1 MTLNER
7 SDSRYL
13 ISNRKQE
20 AALHSASSLKNSML
34 YYGYKKDRVL
44 LHPVNA
50 VHAAKE
56 RPAKL

>member
-1 MTLNER
+1 
-7 SDSRYL
+7 
-13 ISNRKQE
+13 
-20 AALHSASSLKNSML
+20 ML

-56 RPAKL
+56 RLAKL